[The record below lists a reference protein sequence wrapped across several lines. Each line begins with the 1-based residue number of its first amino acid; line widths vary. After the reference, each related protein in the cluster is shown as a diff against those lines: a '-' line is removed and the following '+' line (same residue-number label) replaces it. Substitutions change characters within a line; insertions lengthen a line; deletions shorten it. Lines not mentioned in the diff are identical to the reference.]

1 MTVTQAKA
9 AIVNGAKFFENR
21 ITGSV
26 LLTAMEMAE
35 MLSIN
40 RNQLYK
46 LVRRKLIPVVRIGR
60 ALRFER
66 EAVIDLL
73 RSQSCLT

>member
-1 MTVTQAKA
+1 MTVTEAKA
-9 AIVNGAKFFENR
+9 AVMNGAKFFDNG
-21 ITGSV
+21 ITSSA
-26 LLTAMEMAE
+26 LLTAMDMAA

-46 LVRRKLIPVVRIGR
+46 LVRSKLIPVVRIGR